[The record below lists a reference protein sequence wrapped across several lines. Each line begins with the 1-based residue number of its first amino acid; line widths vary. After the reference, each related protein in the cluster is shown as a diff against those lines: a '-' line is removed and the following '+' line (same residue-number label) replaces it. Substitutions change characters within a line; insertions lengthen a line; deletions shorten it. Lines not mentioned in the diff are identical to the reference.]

1 MNKDIQKLI
10 DVSVALERQQCA
22 HHYLA
27 LMSDAVEQA
36 RAKEREKCAGDY
48 LQDCANAIEKSVAAE
63 QTRCLQIIENYQI
76 HVGAS
81 SAGEIACEMTYSSLR
96 DIRDKI
102 KGVEE

>member
-1 MNKDIQKLI
+1 MNNDIQNLI
-10 DVSVALERQQCA
+10 DVSVALERQECA
-22 HHYLA
+22 RDYLKI
-27 LMSDAVEQA
+27 MRDAVAEA
-36 RAKEREKCAGDY
+36 RAKER
-48 LQDCANAIEKSVAAE
+48 N
-63 QTRCLQIIENYQI
+63 RCIGIIENYKI